1 MTKFVF
7 LPPYNAYTK
16 ELRDQFAKQ
25 ISDSFPDLLVE
36 TPENDEDVL
45 ESIKD
50 ADAAMGWI
58 APEAL
63 KIAQKIKWLHNPDA
77 GPFEGYYYDELV
89 KHPLIMTNPRG
100 IYSDHIANHIMMY
113 ILSLSRGLP
122 WYERNREKKI
132 WDKEARQTPYVVL
145 DESTVLING
154 VGGIGYETARLCS
167 AFGMKVIG
175 IDPRPEHEEAPFDV
189 YSPEKLDNYIGKA
202 DFVINTA
209 PHTPDTD
216 RIFRS
221 DRFNLMKN
229 SAYFINVGRGKV
241 CSLDDLC
248 EALEQKKIAGAGL
261 DVYEIEPLPENH
273 KLWDLDNVILTPH
286 VAVKGVENINERRY
300 QILSTNINNF
310 IKGDTLMN
318 IVDKE
323 KWY

>member
-16 ELRDQFAKQ
+16 DLISQFSKQ
-25 ISDSFPDLLVE
+25 VSDSFPDLLVE
-36 TPENDEDVL
+36 TPVNDDAAL

-58 APEAL
+58 TPEAL
-63 KIAQKIKWLHNPDA
+63 KVAEKIKWLHNPDA

-89 KHPLIMTNPRG
+89 KHPLTMTNPRG
-100 IYSDHIANHIMMY
+100 IYSDHIANHIMMF

-132 WDKEARQTPYVVL
+132 WDKQARKSPYVVL
-145 DESTVLING
+145 AESTVLING

-175 IDPRPEHEEAPFDV
+175 IDPRPEHIQVSFDI
-189 YSPEKLDNYIGKA
+189 YPPEDLDTYLPKA
-202 DFVINTA
+202 DFVVNTA
-209 PHTPDTD
+209 PHTPETD
-216 RIFRS
+216 RMFNAT
-221 DRFNLMKN
+221 RFNLMKPT
-229 SAYFINVGRGKV
+229 SYFINIGRGKV

-248 EALEQKKIAGAGL
+248 EAIELNKIAGCGL
-261 DVYEIEPLPENH
+261 DVYEVEPLPKDH
-273 KLWDLDNVILTPH
+273 KLWDLDNVIITPH
-286 VAVKGVENINERRY
+286 IAVNGVKNINERRY
-300 QILSTNINNF
+300 QVLSGNIRNF
-310 IKGDTLMN
+310 INGKSLKN
-318 IVDKE
+318 IVDKD